1 MLTVSSYSVEQVKD
15 PFGILTGERYEYLL
29 DIEVDE
35 EDELFSENGIYVRV
49 IYRVEDNQTGIL
61 RHEIVERHTDRLLDF
76 EMEDEELEWL
86 AGFCKEHLSE
96 AGQD

>member
-1 MLTVSSYSVEQVKD
+1 MLTVSSYTVEQVKD

-35 EDELFSENGIYVRV
+35 EDELYSENGIYVRV
-49 IYRVEDNQTGIL
+49 IYRVEDGRTGIV
-61 RHEIVERHTDRLLDF
+61 RHEIVERSTDSLLDF
-76 EMEDEELEWL
+76 EMEDEELEWI
-86 AGFCKEHLSE
+86 AVFCEEHLIE